1 MRKTFFVLAAVACC
15 ACSKG
20 VVDSSA
26 VKEEKEVEL
35 KFSVPVTASKMSGP
49 VTEDAVENLQ
59 VFVFGKNGEIQTSA
73 MAEGNTLAMTCTT
86 GDKDIAVVVNS
97 SPINNVSDYEG
108 LVRSMSDFDENASGH
123 FVMTGSCSEYL
134 DASGTIE
141 VPVSRRVSKVILSSV
156 TRSFTLA
163 QHKTMDFELL
173 SVFLTNTPYKF
184 GLFQEI
190 QSSELINENESDMDV
205 IKEAC
210 GELLYDDL
218 GEISVE
224 QDETVDVGN
233 FLYCYPNCFAESN
246 LRPAYLVVQARL
258 GDGIYYYTVKL
269 PTMTSNKC
277 YNVSLTVTMPG
288 SLTPDFPVKK
298 EDASFSVTVSDW
310 DGNIDVDETI

>member
-1 MRKTFFVLAAVACC
+1 MKKCFFVLAAVACC

-20 VVDSSA
+20 VTGSSD
-26 VKEEKEVEL
+26 VKDEVVEL
-35 KFSVPVTASKMSGP
+35 NFSVPIAATKVSGS
-49 VTEDAVENLQ
+49 VVENEVESLQ
-59 VFVFGKNGEIQTSA
+59 VFVFGADGQVQSSGIANENSL
-73 MAEGNTLAMTCTT
+73 TLTCTT
-86 GDKDIAVVVNS
+86 GEKRVAAVVNS
-97 SPINNVSDYEG
+97 PELEG
-108 LVRSMSDFDENASGH
+108 IDNLNELNAAMSDFDDNSVGK
-123 FVMTGSCSEYL
+123 FVMTGVDDMTLQS
-134 DASGTIE
+134 SGPVE
-141 VPVSRRVSKVILSSV
+141 VVVSRLVSKVTLSSV
-156 TRSFTLA
+156 TRNFKLS
-163 QHKTMDFELL
+163 QHQNMDFELL

-269 PTMTSNKC
+269 PTMTNNKC

-310 DGNIDVDETI
+310 DGNVDVDETI

>member
-35 KFSVPVTASKMSGP
+35 KFCVPVTASKMSGP

-108 LVRSMSDFDENASGH
+108 LVRSMSDFGENASGH

-156 TRSFTLA
+156 TRAFTME
-163 QHKTMDFELL
+163 QHKNMDFELM
-173 SVFLTNTPYKF
+173 SVFLTNVSNRYGF
-184 GLFQEI
+184 FQEL
-190 QSSELINENESDMDV
+190 QSDELINEGESDMDA
-205 IKEAC
+205 IIEAS

-218 GEISVE
+218 GNLPIE

-233 FLYCYPNCFAESN
+233 FLYCYPNFHEDGSIA
-246 LRPAYLVVQARL
+246 LPYLVVQARL
-258 GDGIYYYTVKL
+258 GDGVYFYSAEL
-269 PTMTSNKC
+269 PGMKCNKC

-288 SLTPDFPVKK
+288 SLTPDLPVKK
-298 EDASFSVTVSDW
+298 EEASFSVVVSDW
-310 DGNIDVDETI
+310 DGNVDVDETI